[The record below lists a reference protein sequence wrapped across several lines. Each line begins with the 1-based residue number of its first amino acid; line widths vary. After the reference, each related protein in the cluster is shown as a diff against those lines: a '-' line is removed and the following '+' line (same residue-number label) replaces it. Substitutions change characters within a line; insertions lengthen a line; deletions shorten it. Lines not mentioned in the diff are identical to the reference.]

1 MRTAGVADQPTA
13 SSASRGVTGQSERR
27 PELNDWL
34 NRRVYH
40 PLAKRLTLALAPTSV
55 TPNQLSV
62 AGGFCVI
69 LAGAC
74 YVVIGN
80 LAGALAGFGL
90 HLAWHVLDGADG
102 DLARLTGKASPF
114 GEAIDGIADYFSHI
128 VLYCM
133 IGWMLMGDFG
143 PAVLLAVVGAGV
155 SRIFQASHLEER
167 RREYEYW
174 VYGRRWIRNSGI
186 KPRTKRERGV
196 AALVNLY
203 LSVSDRTR
211 DGGGTI
217 ESLHRQVADDEVAL
231 AQFRATARRHLAPLL
246 GRLQLLGANQR
257 TIILGILMVAGHP
270 IGYFLYELSVL
281 NLALL
286 WSIRTHRKAA
296 ACMREDLVRD
306 RTGKSAFS

>member
-1 MRTAGVADQPTA
+1 MADQPSA

-27 PELNDWL
+27 PELNDLL

-40 PLAKRLTLALAPTSV
+40 PLAKRLALALAPTSV
-55 TPNQLSV
+55 TPNQLSI

-74 YVVIGN
+74 YAVIGD

-102 DLARLTGKASPF
+102 DLARLTGKASPL

-128 VLYCM
+128 VLYCT
-133 IGWMLMGDFG
+133 IGWMLMGHFG
-143 PAVLLAVVGAGV
+143 LAVWLVVVGAGV

-174 VYGRRWIRNSGI
+174 VYGRSWIRNAGI
-186 KPRTKRERGV
+186 EPKTKRERGV

-203 LSVSDRTR
+203 LSLSDRTR

-217 ESLHRQVADDEVAL
+217 ESLHRLAAKDEVAL

-257 TIILGILMVAGHP
+257 TIILGIAMVAGHP

-286 WSIRTHRKAA
+286 WSIRAHRSAA
-296 ACMREDLVRD
+296 ARMHEDLPPTRIW
-306 RTGKSAFS
+306 KSDVN

>member
-1 MRTAGVADQPTA
+1 MANQPIAT
-13 SSASRGVTGQSERR
+13 SASRRVIGQPERR

-40 PLAKRLTLALAPTSV
+40 PLAKRLAIRFASTSV

-62 AGGFCVI
+62 AGGLSVV

-74 YVVIGN
+74 YVLTGS

-90 HLAWHVLDGADG
+90 HLTWHVLDGADG
-102 DLARLTGKASPF
+102 DLARLTGKASPL

-133 IGWMLMGDFG
+133 IGWMLTGQFG
-143 PAVLLAVVGAGV
+143 AAVWLVVVGAGV

-174 VYGRRWIRNSGI
+174 VYDRGWIRNTGI
-186 KPRTKRERGV
+186 KPKTQRERGV
-196 AALVNLY
+196 AAIVSLY

-217 ESLHRQVADDEVAL
+217 ESLHKQVVEDAVAL
-231 AQFRATARRHLAPLL
+231 AQFRAAARKHLAPLL

-257 TIILGILMVAGHP
+257 TIVLGISMVAGHP

-286 WSIRTHRKAA
+286 WSIRAHRRAA
-296 ACMREDLVRD
+296 ARVREDLLPTRNETSVVN
-306 RTGKSAFS
+306 

>member
-1 MRTAGVADQPTA
+1 MADQPSA
-13 SSASRGVTGQSERR
+13 SRASRGVTGQSERR

-40 PLAKRLTLALAPTSV
+40 PLAKHLALALAPTSV
-55 TPNQLSV
+55 TPNHLSV

-69 LAGAC
+69 LAGGC
-74 YVVIGN
+74 YVLIGG
-80 LAGALAGFGL
+80 LTGALAGFGL
-90 HLAWHVLDGADG
+90 HLAWHVLDGADC
-102 DLARLTGKASPF
+102 DLARLTGKASPL

-128 VLYCM
+128 VLYCT
-133 IGWMLMGDFG
+133 IGWMLMGHFG
-143 PAVLLAVVGAGV
+143 LAVWLVVVGAGV

-174 VYGRRWIRNSGI
+174 VYGRSWIRNTGI
-186 KPRTKRERGV
+186 KPKTKRERGV

-211 DGGGTI
+211 DGEGTI
-217 ESLHRQVADDEVAL
+217 ESLHRQVAEDEVAL
-231 AQFRATARRHLAPLL
+231 AQFRARVRRHLAPLL

-257 TIILGILMVAGHP
+257 TIVLGLLMVAGHP

-286 WSIRTHRKAA
+286 WSIRGHRKAA
-296 ACMREDLVRD
+296 ANISEDFLPD
-306 RTGKSAFS
+306 RIG

>member
-1 MRTAGVADQPTA
+1 MADLPI
-13 SSASRGVTGQSERR
+13 ASRASDRVIGRSERR
-27 PELNDWL
+27 AELNDWL

-40 PLAKRLTLALAPTSV
+40 PLAKRLAQRLAPTPV
-55 TPNQLSV
+55 TPNQLSL

-74 YVVIGN
+74 YVLMGG
-80 LAGALAGFGL
+80 LAGALAGLGL

-128 VLYCM
+128 VLYCL

-143 PAVLLAVVGAGV
+143 SAVWLVVIGAGV

-174 VYGRRWIRNSGI
+174 VYGRTWIRHAGLQ
-186 KPRTKRERGV
+186 PTTRRERGV

-203 LSVSDRTR
+203 LSVSNRTR
-211 DGGGTI
+211 ESGGTI
-217 ESLHRQVADDEVAL
+217 ENLHGRAADDPASLAL
-231 AQFRATARRHLAPLL
+231 FREAARRHLTPLL

-257 TIILGILMVAGHP
+257 TIVLGTLMVAGHP
-270 IGYFLYELSVL
+270 TGYFVYELTVL
-281 NLALL
+281 NLALA
-286 WSIRTHRKAA
+286 WSIRAHGRAA
-296 ACMREDLVRD
+296 VRLEDELVPAE
-306 RTGKSAFS
+306 TGQSAAS

>member
-1 MRTAGVADQPTA
+1 MRTAGVADQPSA

-40 PLAKRLTLALAPTSV
+40 PLAKRLALGLATTSV

-69 LAGAC
+69 LAGVC
-74 YVVIGN
+74 YALTGG
-80 LAGALAGFGL
+80 LTGALAGFGL

-102 DLARLTGKASPF
+102 DLARLTGKASPL

-133 IGWMLMGDFG
+133 VGWMLMGHFG
-143 PAVLLAVVGAGV
+143 PAVWLAIVGAGV

-174 VYGRRWIRNSGI
+174 AYGRSWIRNNGI
-186 KPRTKRERGV
+186 KPKTKHERGV

-211 DGGGTI
+211 DGGGTV
-217 ESLHRQVADDEVAL
+217 ESLHGQVVEDAVAL
-231 AQFRATARRHLAPLL
+231 AQFRASARRQLAPLL

-257 TIILGILMVAGHP
+257 TIVLGILMVAGHP

-286 WSIRTHRKAA
+286 WSIRAHRRAA
-296 ACMREDLVRD
+296 ARLCEDLLPI
-306 RTGKSAFS
+306 RTGKSGVN

>member
-1 MRTAGVADQPTA
+1 VADQPTA
-13 SSASRGVTGQSERR
+13 SSASPRVIGQSERR

-40 PLAKRLTLALAPTSV
+40 PLAERLAMGLASTSV

-62 AGGFCVI
+62 AGGLSVM

-74 YVVIGN
+74 YVLIGG
-80 LAGALAGFGL
+80 LAGALAGFAL

-102 DLARLTGKASPF
+102 DLARLTGKASPL
-114 GEAIDGIADYFSHI
+114 GEAIDGIADYLSHI

-133 IGWMLMGDFG
+133 IGWVLMGHFG
-143 PAVLLAVVGAGV
+143 PAVWLAVVGAGV
-155 SRIFQASHLEER
+155 SRILQASHLEER

-174 VYGRRWIRNSGI
+174 VYGRTWIRNAGF
-186 KPRTKRERGV
+186 KPKTKRERGV

-203 LSVSDRTR
+203 LAVGDRTR
-211 DGGGTI
+211 DNGGTI
-217 ESLHRQVADDEVAL
+217 ENLHRHALEDGAAL
-231 AQFRATARRHLAPLL
+231 ALFKAAARLHLAPLL

-257 TIILGILMVAGHP
+257 TIVLGILMVAGHP
-270 IGYFLYELSVL
+270 ISYFLYELSVL

-286 WSIRTHRKAA
+286 WSIRAHRRAA
-296 ACMREDLVRD
+296 ARVHEDLVPAE
-306 RTGKSAFS
+306 TGKPAVT